1 MINEVRLCFIFG
13 RLCRLMQEKD
23 DKQRKGENI
32 VDVSAKKK
40 KRGCC

>member
-1 MINEVRLCFIFG
+1 MFIY
-13 RLCRLMQEKD
+13 RLMQEKD

-40 KRGCC
+40 KSGCC